1 MKQAI
6 VQSLENSLY
15 YHNTSTVGG
24 GVTNRSQR
32 GISIQINQDLDVSPN
47 RVKLQ

>member
-15 YHNTSTVGG
+15 YHNTSAVGG
-24 GVTNRSQR
+24 GITNRSQR
-32 GISIQINQDLDVSPN
+32 GTTYSANKTIQ
-47 RVKLQ
+47 